1 MKVKCN
7 LDEFIPTPPYDL
19 EILKLQCES
28 SPHSRYLDY
37 VDALLLTCHPKTLVA
52 SSNSKKDF
60 EKVYILLSFSF
71 SFSFLPSQNKS
82 FFLMS
87 IDMLHVNRVVLRIT
101 VYSHC
106 SSNYFFEIK

>member
-28 SPHSRYLDY
+28 SPHSRYSDY
-37 VDALLLTCHPKTLVA
+37 VDALLLTYHPKTLVA

-71 SFSFLPSQNKS
+71 VFLPSQNKS

-87 IDMLHVNRVVLRIT
+87 IDMLHVNRVVLRIK

-106 SSNYFFEIK
+106 SSN